1 MERLVTMVGCFGAAY
16 LSWITSASIGW
27 AILHFL
33 FGWLYILYWF
43 FVHGLAG
50 GML

>member
-1 MERLVTMVGCFGAAY
+1 MERLIAIAGAFGGAY
-16 LSWITSASIGW
+16 LSWITNESVGW
-27 AILHFL
+27 AILHYI